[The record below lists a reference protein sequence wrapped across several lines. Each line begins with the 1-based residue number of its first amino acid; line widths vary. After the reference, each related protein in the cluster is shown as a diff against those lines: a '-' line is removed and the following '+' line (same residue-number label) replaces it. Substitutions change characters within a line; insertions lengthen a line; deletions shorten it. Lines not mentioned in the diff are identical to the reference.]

1 MKTSWRLLLGS
12 VAVLL
17 TMLHGSAVQEHRVV
31 RISAERFSFTP
42 SRITLAVGEQVDLVV
57 TSDDTA
63 HGMRIEGTD
72 VDLTIPK
79 RGPGEITV
87 TVGFDKAGRYEFA
100 CSRMCGAGHNYM
112 RGEIIV
118 REPAAPR

>member
-1 MKTSWRLLLGS
+1 MKTSWRWLFGCA
-12 VAVLL
+12 AVLL
-17 TMLHGSAVQEHRVV
+17 TMLHGSALQETRVI
-31 RISAERFSFTP
+31 RISAERFAFTP
-42 SRITLAVGEQVDLVV
+42 SRIELAVGEQVELVV

-79 RGPGEITV
+79 RGPGEIRATV
-87 TVGFDKAGRYEFA
+87 SFDKAGRYEFA
-100 CSRMCGAGHNYM
+100 CSRMCGAGHNFM

-118 REPAAPR
+118 RESAAPR

>member
-1 MKTSWRLLLGS
+1 MKTSWRLLLGC

-17 TMLHGSAVQEHRVV
+17 TILHGSAVQERRVV

-42 SRITLAVGEQVDLVV
+42 SRIELAVGEQVDLVV
-57 TSDDTA
+57 TSDDTS

-79 RGPGEITV
+79 RGPGEIRATV
-87 TVGFDKAGRYEFA
+87 SFDKAGRYEFA

-118 REPAAPR
+118 RESAAPR